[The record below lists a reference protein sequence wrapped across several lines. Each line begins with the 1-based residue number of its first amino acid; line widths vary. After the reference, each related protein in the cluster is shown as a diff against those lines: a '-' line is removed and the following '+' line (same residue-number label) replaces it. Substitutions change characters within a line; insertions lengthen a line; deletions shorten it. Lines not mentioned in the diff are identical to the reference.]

1 MGLHVDRTIF
11 FGIILHPLV
20 PLEGGSLV
28 GR

>member
-1 MGLHVDRTIF
+1 MGLHVAGTIF
-11 FGIILHPLV
+11 FAIILHPLV